1 MTDFFAQLAARHRG
15 EAAALRPRV
24 PFRFEP
30 VGPSPA
36 GPIPQPAATSGWP
49 PPRPGHPWRGP
60 QAADDDQPPVGLHPA
75 GPAGLLPEL
84 TADTGR
90 NKMDAER
97 SGVPA
102 SGHPG
107 QPARGPRREAPDAAA
122 AGPQTP
128 APPAGPGT
136 APFAP
141 VSRAAALRPAAGRR
155 PAPAAPAAIPGAAA
169 PEPAATPEPAPLAGS
184 PAGPRPATLAAGP
197 GPGALI
203 AWRGRR
209 PGPGHPDEPDAG
221 EDRDAGRARAS
232 SPPVLRPRP
241 AAHPGWPLTAAAPA
255 QGRRRLTDQ
264 PRAQAH
270 AAGPGQENIT
280 VQVTIGRVEVR
291 AAPPATR
298 APAAPRRAA
307 GPSLADYLRHRSRGA
322 AI

>member
-60 QAADDDQPPVGLHPA
+60 QAADDDQPPVGLHPV

-90 NKMDAER
+90 NRMDAER

-128 APPAGPGT
+128 APQAGPGT
-136 APFAP
+136 APFGP
-141 VSRAAALRPAAGRR
+141 VSRAAALR

-169 PEPAATPEPAPLAGS
+169 PEPAATPEPVPLAASLAGS
-184 PAGPRPATLAAGP
+184 LTGPRPAARDAGP
-197 GPGALI
+197 GQAAL
-203 AWRGRR
+203 AARRGRR
-209 PGPGHPDEPDAG
+209 PGPGHRDEPDAG

-232 SPPVLRPRP
+232 SPPVLRPQS
-241 AAHPGWPLTAAAPA
+241 AAHPGWPLTAAASA
-255 QGRRRLTDQ
+255 QGRRRLADQ

-270 AAGPGQENIT
+270 GAGPGQENIT

-322 AI
+322 AV